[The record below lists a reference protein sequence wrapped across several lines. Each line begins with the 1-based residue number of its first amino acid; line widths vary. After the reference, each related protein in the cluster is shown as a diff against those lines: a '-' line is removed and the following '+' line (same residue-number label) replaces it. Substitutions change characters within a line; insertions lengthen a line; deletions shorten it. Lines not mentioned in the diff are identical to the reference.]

1 MYIKGFRVF
10 VCTGRMVCLYWYI
23 GMYVLNIAVQKK

>member
-10 VCTGRMVCLYWYI
+10 VCTGKTVCLYRYI
-23 GMYVLNIAVQKK
+23 GMYVLDIAVQKK